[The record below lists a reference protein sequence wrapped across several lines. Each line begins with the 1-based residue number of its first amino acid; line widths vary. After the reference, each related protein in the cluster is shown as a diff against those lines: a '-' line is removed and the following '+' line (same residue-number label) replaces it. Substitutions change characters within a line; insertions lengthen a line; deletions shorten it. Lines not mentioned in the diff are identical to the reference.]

1 MTIKLMDHQRSW
13 ADLILGMSNEE
24 LSAHGQLNA
33 GEAGTGKTPP
43 TCTIATELVR
53 RHGGHALFVV
63 PTRLTWNWHYEHEQ
77 WCPEIPGVQRLVMG
91 GSAADREQQKR
102 YINVFGQFTSLFV
115 FVGYDA
121 LRLEQQFFQEMED
134 VTVLTLDEAHAIKN
148 KDTQRSRACKSIDA
162 KFRFALT
169 GTPITNRSKD
179 LWSVVHF
186 LDPGPPTM
194 RKLADTPAKPSRNCP
209 QTNGYR
215 AYYKRVGC
223 HWCSN
228 WVNPSRGWEAGQCKH
243 NAHKPGKEGVTIRY
257 RRRSP
262 TWSDYDSFEERYCRR
277 EWNGYGYKVTGG
289 KNMPELNRRLL
300 DFGMT
305 RWLIDDV
312 LDLKPTVVQHVRL
325 EPTPTERRNYQ
336 RISRG
341 IIDMLMDSESGAITP
356 VERMHH
362 LTILTYLRQATT
374 LTPGAFAALRGGL
387 LDEILE
393 RADPLV
399 QSDQSSKEEWLLDFL
414 ESTNGA
420 KVLVYSHWIGSCDHI
435 VHTLR
440 QAGHIVEGVYGRHNK
455 GKGDV
460 DRLMVRFREDPELRV
475 IVGNESMGEGL
486 NFQAARYVV
495 FFHLDWLPKTTV
507 QFIGRARRIG
517 QQKTVVAY
525 FLSHRNTIDEDMA
538 SLCQTKQSDS
548 DSIFDPG
555 FAGRAGMFDIES
567 RGALIDLVQK
577 HIT

>member
-1 MTIKLMDHQRSW
+1 MTIELMAHQQVW
-13 ADLILGMSNEE
+13 ADDVLTGPKRKLLDS
-24 LSAHGQLNA
+24 HGLLNG
-33 GEAGTGKTPP
+33 GEAGTGKTYPM
-43 TCTIATELVR
+43 CQIAAELVQE
-53 RHGGHALFVV
+53 HGGHAIFAV

-77 WCPEIPGVQRLVMG
+77 MCPEIPGVQRLVMG
-91 GSAADREQQKR
+91 GSAEDRAQQRK
-102 YINVFGQFTSLFV
+102 YIEIFGQFTNMFI

-121 LRLEQQFFQEMED
+121 LRLEQQFFQEMEN
-134 VTVLTLDEAHAIKN
+134 VTILALDEAHAIKN
-148 KDTQRSRACKSIDA
+148 RGTQRSRACKSIDA
-162 KFRFALT
+162 RFRFTLT
-169 GTPITNRSKD
+169 GTPITNRPND
-179 LWSVVHF
+179 LWSILHF

-194 RKLADTPAKPSRNCP
+194 RKLADTPATPGRNCP
-209 QTNGYR
+209 KMGRWLNH
-215 AYYKRVGC
+215 YKKLGC
-223 HWCSN
+223 ASCVN
-228 WVNPSRGWEAGQCKH
+228 WRYESRRCRH
-243 NAHKPGKEGVTIRY
+243 DAHKPGKEGVTIRY
-257 RRRSP
+257 RGRSP
-262 TWSDYDSFEERYCRR
+262 TWGDYDSFEDRYC
-277 EWNGYGYKVTGG
+277 EKKLVGGFLKIIKG
-289 KNMPELNRRLL
+289 KNMDQLNRRLL
-300 DFGMT
+300 DFGME
-305 RWLIDDV
+305 RWLIDEV

-325 EPTPTERRNYQ
+325 EPTTAERRNYQ

-374 LTPGAFAALRGGL
+374 LTPTAFAALRGGL

-393 RADPLV
+393 RTNGLT

-420 KVLVYSHWIGSCDHI
+420 KALVYSHWIGSCDHI

-440 QAGHIVEGVYGRHNK
+440 EEGHVVEGVYGRHNK

-460 DRLMVRFREDPELRV
+460 DRLMIRFREDPELRC

-517 QQKTVVAY
+517 QEKTVVAY

-538 SLCQTKQSDS
+538 STCQAKQSDS
-548 DSIFDPG
+548 DSIFDPD
-555 FAGRAGMFDIES
+555 FAGRAGMFDITS
-567 RGALIDLVQK
+567 RSDLVGLIQK
-577 HIT
+577 HIE